1 MLNLNKRKQIFFLA
15 NNLNMPLGI
24 VCITDVHKIL
34 IRGMLIFSARYDD
47 STPIKCKTCFAAY
60 PAVNLNASIMLC
72 SHNTFTSTISYRLH
86 FTNHKFHH
94 HTSDDG
100 TINPNFFA
108 MKKENNG
115 GSWKLSPFY
124 DVNIVSKSKLSSFYA
139 ISCHSWQYCTIIIFV
154 Y

>member
-1 MLNLNKRKQIFFLA
+1 MILVIGYDPYFVHDNKIEIRVKEKLCMLNLNKRKQISFLA

-24 VCITDVHKIL
+24 ICITEVHKIL

-100 TINPNFFA
+100 TINPNF
-108 MKKENNG
+108 
-115 GSWKLSPFY
+115 SR
-124 DVNIVSKSKLSSFYA
+124 
-139 ISCHSWQYCTIIIFV
+139 
-154 Y
+154 

>member
-1 MLNLNKRKQIFFLA
+1 MAADFKQEKTNFLPGKQFEYALGNNMYNRSTQDFNKRHS
-15 NNLNMPLGI
+15 
-24 VCITDVHKIL
+24 D
-34 IRGMLIFSARYDD
+34 FSARYDD

-100 TINPNFFA
+100 TINPNF
-108 MKKENNG
+108 
-115 GSWKLSPFY
+115 SR
-124 DVNIVSKSKLSSFYA
+124 
-139 ISCHSWQYCTIIIFV
+139 
-154 Y
+154 